1 MQFDNASPIYKQ
13 IIENFKKKMIRG
25 ELKRGDKIL
34 SQREYAQMA
43 TVNPNTVQRA
53 YREMETMNLVET
65 LRGQGTFVCVT
76 PEQLTEMKKEMAA
89 SLLAS
94 FITEMR
100 SLDYSDEDILEQLK
114 EYLNKE
120 GDSIDRV

>member
-13 IIENFKKKMIRG
+13 IIEDFKKKMIRG

>member
-13 IIENFKKKMIRG
+13 IIEDFKKKMIRG
-25 ELKRGDKIL
+25 ELKKGDKIL

-53 YREMETMNLVET
+53 YREMESMNLVET

-76 PEQLTEMKKEMAA
+76 PEQLVELKKEMATG
-89 SLLAS
+89 LLES

-100 SLDYSDEDILEQLK
+100 SLDYSDVEILGMLK
-114 EYLNKE
+114 GYLDYKE
-120 GDSIDRV
+120 GD